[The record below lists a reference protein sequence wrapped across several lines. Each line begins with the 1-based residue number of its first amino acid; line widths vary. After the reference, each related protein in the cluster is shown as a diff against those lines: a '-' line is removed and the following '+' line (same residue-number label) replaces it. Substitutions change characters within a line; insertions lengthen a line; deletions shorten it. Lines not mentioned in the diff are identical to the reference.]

1 MIRLEESPT
10 RNSPPARHVR
20 GKARLD
26 PGEGIFRT
34 GRKGEEVVER
44 TVLVVGQRL
53 VRDHLDSQLLWG
65 QAPLDDDRYHVGQ
78 IVELLLELW
87 MAAFHVSD

>member
-1 MIRLEESPT
+1 
-10 RNSPPARHVR
+10 
-20 GKARLD
+20 
-26 PGEGIFRT
+26 
-34 GRKGEEVVER
+34 
-44 TVLVVGQRL
+44 VGQRL